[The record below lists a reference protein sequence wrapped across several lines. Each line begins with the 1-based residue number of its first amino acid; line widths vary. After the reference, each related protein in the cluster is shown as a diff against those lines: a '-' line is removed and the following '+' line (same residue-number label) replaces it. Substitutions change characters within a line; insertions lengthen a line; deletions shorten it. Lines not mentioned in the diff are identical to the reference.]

1 MMDVV
6 KLLQMKMGG
15 VKVSGKEHI
24 FHVCPFCKNERW
36 NVQVCFSLGV
46 WHTWCCDRGGRLDRL
61 LKLFGFVGDYN
72 VESSKE
78 IVKEEIDLKEWLP
91 VVLVKDLKNLSWF
104 RYFIDK
110 EIDVKDL
117 EEWGARVKGDRI
129 LFPVFGVNGEL
140 GYWVVRD
147 MKTGQWL
154 HPRGWS
160 REVAYFKV
168 GKVEN
173 KVVLV
178 EGVPDG
184 IKVNK
189 CGFSVLVLLG
199 LHLKPVDERFLERSR
214 LEVIL
219 CFDSDV
225 PYYKYKKVVE
235 KLKTVRWVDVSP
247 YDDPSDMKLRE
258 LKSRIEEAKIF
269 GLSDELRLRMRNV

>member
-1 MMDVV
+1 MDVI

-24 FHVCPFCKNERW
+24 FRVCPFCRNEKW

-61 LKLFGFVGDYN
+61 LKLFGFVGDYS
-72 VESSKE
+72 VEGSKE
-78 IVKEEIDLKEWLP
+78 VVREEIDLREWLP
-91 VVLVKDLKNLSWF
+91 VALVKNLKNLPWF
-104 RYFIDK
+104 RYFIEK
-110 EIDVKDL
+110 GIDVKDL

-129 LFPVFGVNGEL
+129 LFTVFGASGGL

-154 HPRGWS
+154 HPKGWS
-160 REVAYFKV
+160 REVVYFKAGRIV
-168 GKVEN
+168 D

-199 LHLKPVDERFLERSR
+199 LYLRSVDERFLERSG
-214 LEVIL
+214 LKVIL
-219 CFDSDV
+219 CFDSDA
-225 PYYKYKKVVE
+225 PYHKYKKIVE
-235 KLKTVRWVDVSP
+235 KLKDVRWVDVSP
-247 YDDPSDMKLRE
+247 YDDPSDVELDE
-258 LKSRIEEAKIF
+258 LKKRIEKAKVF
-269 GLSDELRLRMRNV
+269 GLSDELSLRLRNV